1 MTHAVTEFPYPIV
14 TGGGYPTHTPKGP
27 YPSGTS
33 VPAAAVIGKGAQH
46 LELWPSDW
54 DSHKS
59 HPHLSS
65 TQVGA
70 IAPTGTSDKDEV
82 YVEKP
87 GEATIA
93 TGNKPNSPVQK
104 ATETGNQYNSA
115 PSEID
120 EGPENSVEQNIDDAL
135 EPLRDLHEDLVS
147 CDSPECKAS
156 VLANPVVGTA
166 SGEGTGYA
174 MPSGPVMPHLLVM
187 RCHQAEATLM
197 SRLALPNRPPS

>member
-1 MTHAVTEFPYPIV
+1 MKFPVLPLVSFLTPFLADRGPVSQPWLNTHPYYHGTGIQSGTRNPLMTHAVTEFPYPIV

-135 EPLRDLHEDLVS
+135 EPLRDLHEDLV
-147 CDSPECKAS
+147 
-156 VLANPVVGTA
+156 
-166 SGEGTGYA
+166 
-174 MPSGPVMPHLLVM
+174 
-187 RCHQAEATLM
+187 
-197 SRLALPNRPPS
+197 